1 MRVNENCAACLL
13 DKQVHRTNDEGY
25 LREVRRIIDGR
36 TEEDTAPYLVYLF
49 NLAYERRF
57 GKGESYREIKR
68 KFNDL
73 VLSME
78 GAVRERIEAAPD
90 PLAAALAF
98 ARVGNYIDF
107 GAMNSVDED
116 TFLSLFD
123 DAALSDRDRETYA
136 SFRRACAGAE
146 RFLLIGD
153 NCGEIVLDRLFL
165 EELKKAFPAQE
176 LTVMVRGGETFN
188 DATAEDAAYAGLDR
202 MARIVTNGSTIAG
215 TICEHLPPESLRVLE
230 EADVILAKGQGNYE
244 SLCGRGRHIFY
255 SFLCKCELFT
265 TRFQVPPLTGLFIEE
280 T

>member
-73 VLSME
+73 MLSME

-165 EELKKAFPAQE
+165 EELKKAFPALE

>member
-73 VLSME
+73 MLSME

-165 EELKKAFPAQE
+165 EELKKAFPALE

-215 TICEHLPPESLRVLE
+215 TICDLLPPEALAALDG
-230 EADVILAKGQGNYE
+230 ADVILAKGQGNYE

>member
-1 MRVNENCAACLL
+1 MCAACLL

-36 TEEDTAPYLVYLF
+36 SEEDTAPYLVYLF
-49 NLAYERRF
+49 NRAYERRF
-57 GKGESYREIKR
+57 GKGGSYREIKR
-68 KFNDL
+68 KYNDL

-78 GAVRERIEAAPD
+78 EAVRKRIESAPD

-123 DAALSDRDRETYA
+123 NAALSDRDRQTYA

-165 EELKKAFPAQE
+165 EELKKAYPALE
-176 LTVMVRGGETFN
+176 TTVMVRGGETFN
-188 DATAEDAAYAGLDR
+188 DASEEDAVYVGLDR
-202 MARIVTNGSTIAG
+202 LARVVTNGSTIAG

>member
-1 MRVNENCAACLL
+1 MGAVPLVRPSTRRRPASVPRRGQDQAP
-13 DKQVHRTNDEGY
+13 QVLG
-25 LREVRRIIDGR
+25 RIPHERIDGR

-146 RFLLIGD
+146 RYFALQGGVSDRIHERLLH
-153 NCGEIVLDRLFL
+153 
-165 EELKKAFPAQE
+165 P
-176 LTVMVRGGETFN
+176 
-188 DATAEDAAYAGLDR
+188 
-202 MARIVTNGSTIAG
+202 
-215 TICEHLPPESLRVLE
+215 
-230 EADVILAKGQGNYE
+230 
-244 SLCGRGRHIFY
+244 
-255 SFLCKCELFT
+255 
-265 TRFQVPPLTGLFIEE
+265 
-280 T
+280 

>member
-165 EELKKAFPAQE
+165 EELKKAFPALE